1 MEKLED
7 QFLDMSARHAGIVAR
22 RAGIVWRRV
31 GKPCPDLRL
40 PIL

>member
-7 QFLDMSARHAGIVAR
+7 QFLDMSARL
-22 RAGIVWRRV
+22 AGIVWRRV